1 MATKTRNIMEII
13 ADLQSKGVKQQL
25 GHIGKLLVYEP
36 LSPSESKE
44 LQVDS
49 LYQRLI
55 SPNKINSYGTFN
67 WSLCIPVVVS
77 RRPESLG
84 SIHKGNFVIDGQ
96 NKVVKYILSGTD
108 DPLPV
113 VVLEHDSDSD
123 YDTVL
128 KSEAELFNQLNTWV
142 KKLDTIDNLRS
153 EVCFGDEFAIHVEN
167 TLKTLNLRCKPNTF
181 GSENDDAFD
190 LKSFTHFYYCIKDD
204 YTADSTGI
212 CEIQKAYSFWKK
224 IYINTSQLI
233 SESLRPGEKA
243 PVIADHVNGSA
254 FRAVAHLYRFIE
266 EGLNNG
272 KQSEFRNWCIGNIA
286 KYWRQDKLVKGF
298 SGFQLPRWTL
308 DRLIDRYNE
317 EITDSDGRGAQTLGP
332 VTLYEASRV
341 DEKFKSPD
349 EDRWAKVV
357 ADYHKTQQ
365 KG

>member
-1 MATKTRNIMEII
+1 MSTTTKNIMEII

-25 GHIGKLLVYEP
+25 GHIGKPLVYEP
-36 LSPSESKE
+36 LTPSGAKE

-108 DPLPV
+108 DALPV

-128 KSEAELFNQLNTWV
+128 KSEAALFNQLNTWI

-167 TLKTLNLRCKPNTF
+167 SLKTLNLRCVPNTF
-181 GSENDDAFD
+181 GSDSKDAFD
-190 LKSFTHFYYCIKDD
+190 LKSFTHFYYCVKDD
-204 YTADSTGI
+204 YNTNSTGI
-212 CEIQKAYSFWKK
+212 CELQKAYEFWKK
-224 IYINTSQLI
+224 IYIDTPTMI
-233 SESLRPGEKA
+233 SNNLRTGEKA
-243 PVIADHVNGSA
+243 PVIANHVNGST

-272 KQSEFRNWCIGNIA
+272 KQTEFRKWCVGNIA
-286 KYWRQDKLVKGF
+286 KYWRQDKLIKGF

-308 DRLIDRYNE
+308 DRIIDRYNE

-349 EDRWAKVV
+349 EDRWNKVV
-357 ADYHKTQQ
+357 ADYRKTLQ
-365 KG
+365 